1 MILILNIFITLASD
15 LGIIAD
21 IYTQNIEIYIYPKRF
36 NFNMKSKRGEGK
48 GTIAPLILL
57 ITLLLV
63 LYVIMLPEDL
73 RNELLDEPNDGVD
86 IDNLTG
92 TTPRDNSISDAI
104 RNEEIL
110 LRKNPGRLDK
120 LDFRQVKNTLPA
132 VSLFSETSDEEFAYS
147 RNIYVENSLFSEI
160 ADKMSFKLDNPSN
173 HKNLLL
179 SFNANQRSGRL
190 VITLNGQV
198 IFNDELTQPT
208 VEPIKLSVGMLQNDN
223 LLEFRVSSAGG
234 RFWRTNSY
242 ALDNVKVTGQE
253 IDTSTLGS
261 STNFVVLD
269 DDWQNTE
276 TVLLR
281 FIPECNQANVGRLD
295 VSINAESVFSQVPVC
310 GDLQA
315 IEFAKDRLKVGNNQL
330 SLKSSSGKYIV
341 DGIEIIQSLR
351 QPTNPTY
358 YFEMD
363 TEEIKDLLRLNDI
376 ALNLYLQ
383 FADDE
388 FHNLDVFVNGH
399 VIHIDEKK
407 NRFVWNI
414 EPFLFAGTNAIKL
427 IPRSKDI
434 DVVEMVLQFEKIR

>member
-1 MILILNIFITLASD
+1 MILNIFITLASD

>member
-363 TEEIKDLLRLNDI
+363 SEEIKDLLRLNDI

>member
-1 MILILNIFITLASD
+1 MILNIFITLASD

-104 RNEEIL
+104 INEEIL